1 MSGGTHL
8 FVLVLFSMAWFFAL
22 GGLIVNFL
30 SWRAALKAKDGE
42 RVPSGFPFIPGI
54 LGSVCVFLT
63 LPLIGKAQGA
73 EVPWPWAWI
82 LLPFF
87 LDMYGPGGFVM
98 ALLGLVRETPLEEPE
113 AAPLPPDLAAEIE
126 RSQRLLE
133 QRRAAATG
141 CLLGTAVGDALGLPC
156 EGLPR
161 ARQLRLFPRLEHY
174 RFLLGKGMCSDDTDH
189 ACMVAQSLA
198 VAGNNARRFASSLA
212 WRLRFWLLGLPAG
225 IGMAT
230 LRAILKLW
238 TFFPPQF
245 SGVRSAGNGPA
256 MRSALLGVC
265 FADNDAALILHTAAA
280 TGITHRDPKAECG
293 ALAVALAARSSM
305 RTEDSEAYVAH
316 LRRFLAPFGEAG
328 TELLS
333 LIERAQAS
341 VARGEATADFA
352 DSIGCARG
360 VSGYMYHSVPAA
372 LQAWFSHPRD
382 FAAAVTAV
390 IRCGGDTDTTAAIA
404 GAIVGA
410 GVGKSGIPE
419 RWLSDLWDWPRG
431 VPWLEAV
438 AERAVR
444 STLGDCREQALYI
457 SPLRLFARNLAFL
470 ILVLAHGFR
479 RLAPPY

>member
-1 MSGGTHL
+1 MT
-8 FVLVLFSMAWFFAL
+8 
-22 GGLIVNFL
+22 
-30 SWRAALKAKDGE
+30 
-42 RVPSGFPFIPGI
+42 
-54 LGSVCVFLT
+54 
-63 LPLIGKAQGA
+63 GA
-73 EVPWPWAWI
+73 I
-82 LLPFF
+82 
-87 LDMYGPGGFVM
+87 
-98 ALLGLVRETPLEEPE
+98 
-113 AAPLPPDLAAEIE
+113 
-126 RSQRLLE
+126 E
-133 QRRAAATG
+133 QRKAAAVG

-156 EGLPR
+156 EGLSR
-161 ARQLRLFPRLEHY
+161 ARQLRLFPGLEGY
-174 RFLLGKGMCSDDTDH
+174 RFFFGRGMCSDDTDH

-238 TFFPPQF
+238 IFFPPQF

-305 RTEDSEAYVAH
+305 RGESPEEYVAH
-316 LRRFLAPFGEAG
+316 LRRFLAPLGEAG
-328 TELLS
+328 KELLM
-333 LIERAQAS
+333 LVERASGSA
-341 VARGEATADFA
+341 ARGEATTAFA

-372 LQAWFSHPRD
+372 LHAWLSHPRD
-382 FAAAVTAV
+382 FAAAVTTA
-390 IRCGGDTDTTAAIA
+390 IRCGGDTDTVAAIT

-410 GVGKSGIPE
+410 GAGKSGIPE
-419 RWLSDLWDWPRG
+419 RWLAGLWDWPRG
-431 VPWLEAV
+431 ARWIETV
-438 AERAVR
+438 AERAAEAAAR
-444 STLGDCREQALYI
+444 GRGGSRNALYI
-457 SPLRLFARNLAFL
+457 SPWWLFVRNLGFL
-470 ILVLAHGFR
+470 AIVLAHGFR